1 MAIIE
6 STIRL
11 RDRFS
16 STLQRMSGGLS
27 NAISNMHRFA
37 NSQQIVNQRTNL
49 AGSGVN
55 RLTQS
60 LGGLS
65 AAYASLASA
74 KSLVAMGDAYIGN
87 TARIDLMNDGLQT
100 TAELQNKIYQASQRS
115 LTDYN
120 KMTSVVAKLG
130 ITAKHA
136 FNNND
141 EMIAFA
147 ELVNKQFTISG
158 ASPSERS
165 NAMYQLTQAM
175 ASGRLQGDEFRS
187 ILENAPLLAQ
197 TIAESMGQPFE
208 KMKELSAEGKITAQ
222 VIKNA
227 LFKTAK
233 ETTDRFK
240 NMPMQ
245 FGDLWVQAS
254 NKIQRGL
261 EPVYIKLRQMWNN
274 PDVQSFFDM
283 FANGFVIGVRAIIKM
298 IEVTSTLVSWLSKI
312 APVIATVLAPLALY
326 KAGLIA
332 VWTWTKLVGIASL
345 VWTTISS
352 AIGIARIALLSF
364 RNATLAASAAT
375 LMFNAA
381 WLANPITWIVFGIVA
396 AIGVLIGVVYYLAG
410 SFEEASGRIMGAVYT
425 AGAFIRNI
433 FVGVLNLLASYIDRF
448 VNIGISIIEFGVNVW
463 KDGFEGFGGAC
474 KNILGNIISW
484 FLQLGKVVTTIV
496 DAIFGT
502 NWTGGLSSL
511 QDELISWGKNDKAI
525 TLKRNIVSSSFEE
538 AGMTR
543 LNYGDAYNSG
553 HKFGSDLATGIKEK
567 LGFGNITDATGH
579 DLGNI
584 GTAMK
589 NATNPV
595 LDQLKKIADNTKSS
609 AVTLTRNNEDM
620 SYLRQLAERD
630 AINKYT
636 SNSVNVNMTN
646 NNKVNSKLDL
656 DKVVDYLGEK
666 VYDTMLS
673 TAEGVHI

>member
-16 STLQRMSGGLS
+16 STLRRMNGGLS
-27 NAISNMHRFA
+27 NAIGNMHRFA

-49 AGSGVN
+49 AGSSVD
-55 RLTQS
+55 RLTKS

-65 AAYASLASA
+65 AAFLAVNSA
-74 KSLVAMGDAYIGN
+74 KSLIAMGDAYIGN

-100 TAELQNKIYQASQRS
+100 TAELQQKIYQASQRS

-120 KMTSVVAKLG
+120 KMSSVVSKLG

-136 FNNND
+136 FSNND

-197 TIAESMGQPFE
+197 TIADAMGQPFE
-208 KMKELSAEGKITAQ
+208 KMRELSADGKITADI
-222 VIKNA
+222 IKKA
-227 LFKTAK
+227 LFSTAE
-233 ETTDRFK
+233 ETNKRFSQ
-240 NMPMQ
+240 MPMQ
-245 FGDLWVQAS
+245 FGDLWMQVT
-254 NKIQRGL
+254 NKINRGL
-261 EPVYIKLRQMWNN
+261 EPVYIRLRELWND
-274 PDVQSFFDM
+274 PKVQSFFDM
-283 FANGFVIGVRAIIKM
+283 IANGFSLMMRFGLEAFNVI
-298 IEVTSTLVSWLSKI
+298 TS
-312 APVIATVLAPLALY
+312 
-326 KAGLIA
+326 
-332 VWTWTKLVGIASL
+332 
-345 VWTTISS
+345 
-352 AIGIARIALLSF
+352 
-364 RNATLAASAAT
+364 
-375 LMFNAA
+375 
-381 WLANPITWIVFGIVA
+381 IT
-396 AIGVLIGVVYYLAG
+396 
-410 SFEEASGRIMGAVYT
+410 
-425 AGAFIRNI
+425 
-433 FVGVLNLLASYIDRF
+433 
-448 VNIGISIIEFGVNVW
+448 
-463 KDGFEGFGGAC
+463 
-474 KNILGNIISW
+474 
-484 FLQLGKVVTTIV
+484 
-496 DAIFGT
+496 
-502 NWTGGLSSL
+502 SSL
-511 QDELISWGKNDKAI
+511 
-525 TLKRNIVSSSFEE
+525 
-538 AGMTR
+538 
-543 LNYGDAYNSG
+543 
-553 HKFGSDLATGIKEK
+553 GSMWSRIEPFV
-567 LGFGNITDATGH
+567 LGFGNALSVLIIPALWRMVAATWAAVSGWLILNYPILIIGAAIGILITVLNQFGIKTEQVVGYVTGAFSALGAFLWNVFLGVLNIAGGMFQGLMNWGYMFANFFANVFENPVSSLRNLFFDFGDTVLGVLQRIASAIDLVFGSKLAETVSGWRSSLKKSTEDAIKREAPNENYKAIVSKMDEDITNLPFIKRLGYGESYKAGF
-579 DLGNI
+579 DFASNFSDNLKVKEVISGFEGSNLGNI

-589 NATNPV
+589 NANMPM
-595 LDQLKKIADNTKSS
+595 LDELKKIAGNTKSS
-609 AVTLTRNNEDM
+609 ATSLTRNNEDM

>member
-16 STLQRMSGGLS
+16 STLRRMNGGLS
-27 NAISNMHRFA
+27 NAVNSMHRFA

-49 AGSGVN
+49 AGAGVN
-55 RLTQS
+55 RLTRS

-65 AAYASLASA
+65 AAYLALENS
-74 KSLVAMGDAYIGN
+74 KSLIAMGDAYIGN
-87 TARIDLMNDGLQT
+87 TARINLMNDGLQT

-120 KMTSVVAKLG
+120 KMSAVVSKLG

-136 FNNND
+136 FSSND

-147 ELVNKQFTISG
+147 ELINKQFAISG
-158 ASPSERS
+158 ASPSEKS

-208 KMKELSAEGKITAQ
+208 KMKELSAEGKITAN

-227 LFKTAK
+227 LFSTAE
-233 ETTDRFK
+233 ETNKRF
-240 NMPMQ
+240 NEMPMQ
-245 FGDLWVQAS
+245 FGDLWIQS
-254 NKIQRGL
+254 MNKINRGL
-261 EPVYIKLRQMWNN
+261 EPIYIKLRKLWNSE
-274 PDVQSFFDM
+274 SFQLFMDSM
-283 FANGFVIGVRAIIKM
+283 TNGFVFMMRVGLTAFNAISSSISFMNKHWSL
-298 IEVTSTLVSWLSKI
+298 IEPIVWGAVAAMSVYFTVLSKGL
-312 APVIATVLAPLALY
+312 VRSATQWALSTY
-326 KAGLIA
+326 
-332 VWTWTKLVGIASL
+332 
-345 VWTTISS
+345 S
-352 AIGIARIALLSF
+352 AIAYQWALF
-364 RNATLAASAAT
+364 KMTVAQYGFNTALAMCP
-375 LMFNAA
+375 L
-381 WLANPITWIVFGIVA
+381 
-396 AIGVLIGVVYYLAG
+396 
-410 SFEEASGRIMGAVYT
+410 
-425 AGAFIRNI
+425 
-433 FVGVLNLLASYIDRF
+433 
-448 VNIGISIIEFGVNVW
+448 
-463 KDGFEGFGGAC
+463 
-474 KNILGNIISW
+474 SW
-484 FLQLGKVVTTIV
+484 FLYAIIGIVTVFYLAIAAVNKFAGTSYSATGMITGAFSALGAFLWNLFLGFAELVVGVFQGLVNPIISFV
-496 DAIFGT
+496 NFFANVFENPISSVINLFHSLADNALGVLQRIASAMDFVFGSNMADT
-502 NWTGGLSSL
+502 VSGWRNSL
-511 QDELISWGKNDKAI
+511 KGKAENAVKKYAPNENY
-525 TLKRNIVSSSFEE
+525 KEIVSKMDFNMGNLSWAKRLEYGNAYDAGHSFG
-538 AGMTR
+538 ANLKDKFKLDGM
-543 LNYGDAYNSG
+543 A
-553 HKFGSDLATGIKEK
+553 
-567 LGFGNITDATGH
+567 TDATGH
-579 DLGNI
+579 NLGNI

-589 NATNPV
+589 NATMPM
-595 LDQLKKIADNTKSS
+595 LDELKKIAGNTKSS
-609 AVTLTRNNEDM
+609 ATSLTRNNEDM

>member
-27 NAISNMHRFA
+27 NAIGNMQRFA
-37 NSQQIVNQRTNL
+37 ASQQIVNQRTNL

-65 AAYASLASA
+65 AAYASLSSA
-74 KSLVAMGDAYIGN
+74 KSLIAMGDAYIGN

-115 LTDYN
+115 LMDYN

-136 FNNND
+136 FNSND

-227 LFKTAK
+227 LFSTAD
-233 ETTDRFK
+233 ETTKRFN

-245 FGDLWVQAS
+245 FSDLWVQAS

-283 FANGFVIGVRAIIKM
+283 FANGFVVAVRAIIST

-352 AIGIARIALLSF
+352 AIGIARIAILSF

-381 WLANPITWIVFGIVA
+381 WLGNPVTWIVFGIVA

-410 SFEEASGRIMGAVYT
+410 SFEEASGRIMGAIYT
-425 AGAFIRNI
+425 AGAFIWNT
-433 FVGVLNLLASYIDRF
+433 FVGVVNLIVSRVDLAANAI
-448 VNIGISIIEFGVNVW
+448 IGIVEWVLNVFNGGFNSFGDAV
-463 KDGFEGFGGAC
+463 
-474 KNILGNIISW
+474 KNLLGNIISW
-484 FLQLGKVVTTIV
+484 FLQLGKVVSTIV

-502 NWTGGLSSL
+502 NWTSGLSSL
-511 QDELISWGKNDKAI
+511 QSSVEQWGKNEKAI
-525 TLKRNIVSSSFEE
+525 TLERNVMSSKLAESGF
-538 AGMTR
+538 GR
-543 LNYGDAYNSG
+543 LEYGNAYDAG
-553 HKFGSDLATGIKEK
+553 HKFGSELATGIKEK
-567 LGFGNITDATGH
+567 LGLGNITDASGH

-589 NATNPV
+589 NAANPM
-595 LDQLKKIADNTKSS
+595 LDELKKIAGNTKSS
-609 AVTLTRNNEDM
+609 AATLTRNNEDM